1 MTQLETAWRKIQR
14 LINPPRKESIL
25 SWAQRERRLT
35 QGVSAIAG
43 KFVAL
48 PYQRFLLEA
57 VSDTRYAEHVWM
69 IASQLVKT
77 ESINSV
83 IGYFMDVEPCG
94 IMVVY
99 PTLDRAKDY
108 SKKKLARMISST
120 RCLRTKVHNPRSR
133 DSGNT
138 VLSKEFPGGDI
149 MISGANSPASLRSS
163 SRRVVIQDE
172 IDSYGHSAG
181 SEGDPCALADTR
193 AENFSNAVLIK
204 ASTPTI
210 KGMSKI
216 ETLFEDSTKH
226 RYHVPC
232 PKCHT
237 KQVLQWANLKWPEG
251 KTEDAYYLCSNPKCE
266 HHWTDAERIRAIYQ
280 GEWIAE
286 NPHHRRLGCQMS
298 ALYRLIGLKNT
309 YVSYLHE
316 FAETFLDRKSK
327 GSQSLKAW
335 QNTFLAESYE
345 EEALQISSAE
355 IAQRCEEYT
364 PDAIP
369 NQILT
374 ITAGVDVQKLRI
386 EVEIKG
392 WGKDEESWG
401 MEHVIMDGD
410 TSKDETWANLDRA
423 LMKEYTREDGVKLPI
438 TRAFVDMGYR
448 SPEVLKFCAPRIS
461 RGIFPCRGINRVGLN
476 IPPLLPAKPSR
487 NNKSKIPHWNVGVT
501 VAKTALYDRFQMPTP
516 GPRTMHFPIGQGYEG
531 DYFKQLTAEK
541 RRTKFSFGQPY
552 FIFEKDNNAV
562 RNEAL
567 DLNVYAYAALASL
580 GTIAW
585 IKLGENLAAQRPK
598 PEPEQPT
605 VETKPELPQQTA
617 QNETI
622 PPAPSPSYRPF
633 RQPRS
638 SFVQRWR

>member
-1 MTQLETAWRKIQR
+1 MPKTEVHLRLDAVVRHMT
-14 LINPPRKESIL
+14 PPRKETVL
-25 SWAQRERRLT
+25 AWAERERRLT

-43 KFVAL
+43 RFVAL
-48 PYQRFLLEA
+48 PYQKFLLEA
-57 VSDTRYAEHVWM
+57 VTQNRYSEHCWM

-120 RCLRTKVHNPRSR
+120 RCLRNKVNPSRAR

-138 VLSKEFPGGDI
+138 VCSKEFAGGDI
-149 MISGANSPASLRSS
+149 IMCGSNSPSSLRSS

-172 IDSYGHSAG
+172 IDSYQQSAG

-232 PKCHT
+232 PKCGQ
-237 KQVLQWANLKWPEG
+237 KQVLQWSHVKWPEG
-251 KTEDAYYLCSNPKCE
+251 KPQDAYYLCSNADCA

-286 NPHHRRLGCQMS
+286 NPNHRRLGAQMS

-309 YVSYLHE
+309 YGSYLHE
-316 FAETFLDRKSK
+316 FAETFLDRKAK
-327 GSQSLKAW
+327 GAQSLKAW
-335 QNTFLAESYE
+335 INTFLAESYE
-345 EEALQISSAE
+345 EESLQINADD
-355 IAQRCEEYT
+355 IAGRADNYEPICLPKQVL
-364 PDAIP
+364 
-369 NQILT
+369 IL
-374 ITAGVDVQKLRI
+374 TAGVDVQKLRI

-392 WGKDEESWG
+392 WGADEESWG
-401 MEHVIMDGD
+401 IKHIVLDGD
-410 TSKDETWANLDRA
+410 TSQDGIWQKLDEVLSQTF
-423 LMKEYTREDGVKLPI
+423 TREDGVPLKV

-448 SPEVLKFCAPRIS
+448 SPEVLKFCAIRIE
-461 RGIFPCRGINRVGLN
+461 RGVYPCRGINRVGTNL
-476 IPPLLPAKPSR
+476 PPLLPAKPSR
-487 NNKSKIPHWNVGVT
+487 NNKAKIPHWNIGVT
-501 VAKTALYDRFQMPTP
+501 VAKTALYDRFQLTP
-516 GPRTMHFPIGQGYEG
+516 PAPRAMHFPVGHGYDG

-541 RRTKFSFGQPY
+541 RRTRFAFGQPY

-567 DLNVYAYAALASL
+567 DLNVYAYAALHSL
-580 GTIAW
+580 FPISWKRLT
-585 IKLGENLAAQRPK
+585 ENLAASAPK
-598 PEPEQPT
+598 DFVQPEPEP
-605 VETKPELPQQTA
+605 VKVAKPIDH
-617 QNETI
+617 N
-622 PPAPSPSYRPF
+622 PSRF
-633 RQPRS
+633 RAFKRG
-638 SFVQRWR
+638 SFVARWK